1 MGPEANSFEGFAFS
15 PEIRRHHMVVDL
27 PTRLAEDVVVTED
40 VSDRETPRE
49 KARIP
54 LRYWREIQQPVSAEF
69 NRRIRESEDLK
80 NCRRGAFTRGRSVP
94 IDLLLGREL
103 LVLLWAVEPW
113 DSVAETDP
121 IFLYIP
127 RALETW
133 LGMSPEE
140 RWTLYR
146 LTNAQAGH
154 AADRGKGWRRS
165 LRYGLCGEISE
176 AHAPEPPPRR
186 SGRPTAKKKA
196 RTRPSPNSSPRNQ
209 ASPTSSNPEP

>member
-1 MGPEANSFEGFAFS
+1 MAPESDSFTGFAYC

-27 PTRLAEDVVVTED
+27 PTRLAEEVVITED
-40 VSDRETPRE
+40 VSDRESPRE
-49 KARIP
+49 KARLP
-54 LRYWREIQQPVSAEF
+54 LRYWRELQQPVTAEF

-80 NCRRGAFTRGRSVP
+80 GCRRGAFTRGHEVP
-94 IDLLLGREL
+94 VDLLLGREL

-113 DSVAETDP
+113 ENPAEADP
-121 IFLYIP
+121 VFLYIP

-154 AADRGKGWRRS
+154 EADRGKGWRRS
-165 LRYGLCGEISE
+165 LRYGLCGEIND
-176 AHAPEPPPRR
+176 ANTPGPPPKRT
-186 SGRPTAKKKA
+186 GRPAAKKKA
-196 RTRPSPNSSPRNQ
+196 RT
-209 ASPTSSNPEP
+209 